1 MQIWQ
6 ARHAMSS
13 LGVFLCV
20 CEGGLFIIKIKNQRI
35 FGGLKVNPGDTEVSA
50 FDKSFPPQTRDCKKK
65 RLPFR

>member
-1 MQIWQ
+1 MRIWQ
-6 ARHAMSS
+6 ARYAMSS

-50 FDKSFPPQTRDCKKK
+50 FDKSFPPKHEIVK
-65 RLPFR
+65 